1 VTTPIP
7 LQLRPE
13 QAAVVSACQRI
24 DAAMALECTQLARIY
39 GQEGMAND
47 LDQVRR
53 QVTKLLNAYVA
64 DCNRAVIIASA
75 DQLPP
80 VPVNGIIPGHG

>member
-1 VTTPIP
+1 MTTPTP

-47 LDQVRR
+47 LDHVRR
-53 QVTKLLNAYVA
+53 AVTKLLNAYVA
-64 DCNRAVIIASA
+64 DCNRSVLVVGA
-75 DQLPP
+75 DALPP
-80 VPVNGIIPGHG
+80 APVNGIIPGHG